1 MDQDHRLQDWS
12 VPHAT
17 PNIELRLDQFK
28 FLWTCNFEVNGAPPR
43 ADELIKACFGS

>member
-28 FLWTCNFEVNGAPPR
+28 FLWPCNFEVNGTATGR
-43 ADELIKACFGS
+43 WIDKSMFW